1 MKPFVCLFV
10 LGMSLHCASARTHS
24 LKYFYTAS
32 SHVPN
37 FPEFVAVGLVDDL
50 QMIYYD
56 SNRKKAV
63 PKQDWMNKV
72 TEDDLQYWERN
83 TQIDLDQEQT
93 FKAGVEILT
102 QRLNQTEGVHSYQR
116 MYGCEW
122 DDETNEVTGYNQYGF
137 DGEDFIVFDLETET
151 WIAPRQEAFI
161 SKLNWDKNKAYN
173 VGTKHYLTQ
182 ICPGW
187 LKKYVGYGKST
198 LMRTVLPSISLLQK
212 SSSSPVTCHATGFY
226 PDGAMLFWTKDGE
239 ELYEGVDYWE
249 VLPNHD
255 GTFQKSADLDVSSI
269 PPGDWDR
276 YDCVFQ
282 LSGVKEDVLTKLDKD
297 VIKTNA
303 KSQTP
308 LIITVALICVF
319 VAVVAILG
327 FVLYKKKNAKRP
339 PTPVSEPGV
348 EEELN
353 PKS

>member
-32 SHVPN
+32 TGIPN
-37 FPEFVAVGLVDDL
+37 FPEYISVGYVDDV
-50 QMIYYD
+50 QIVQCD
-56 SNRKKAV
+56 SVTKKQH

-72 TEDDLQYWERN
+72 TEDDPQYWEGQ
-83 TQIDLDQEQT
+83 TQICLGAQP
-93 FKAGVEILT
+93 VYINNIEIAK
-102 QRLNQTEGVHSYQR
+102 QRLNRTEGVHIVQR

-122 DDETNEVTGYNQYGF
+122 DDETGEVRGYEQYGF
-137 DGEDFIVFDLETET
+137 DGEDFIVLDLETET
-151 WIAPRQEAFI
+151 WIAPIQEAFI
-161 SKLNWDKNKAYN
+161 TKLKWEKDKANTAYLKN
-173 VGTKHYLTQ
+173 YFTQ
-182 ICPGW
+182 ECPQW

-239 ELYEGVDYWE
+239 ELYEGVEYWG

-269 PPGDWDR
+269 PPGDWDK
-276 YDCVFQ
+276 YNCVFQ
-282 LSGVKEDVLTKLDKD
+282 LSGVKEDVLTKLDKA

-303 KSQTP
+303 KSQNL
-308 LIITVALICVF
+308 LIITLAVIGVF